1 MAKRTLPRWMHEK
14 HGAYYLVRSN
24 KWHRLGKVLHDALVE
39 YARLTAGPNKAE
51 LSKLVTDTLADLKAD
66 GLAESTLKNYGIA
79 AKKVLNAFA
88 EFTPQQVKPHHVAV
102 FLDSMKAT
110 PSAANHC
117 HALLRNMFKRAV
129 RWGIVEADPTRDIE
143 QFKTTARDRYITAAE
158 HAAIRQHA
166 TPTLQCLMDLA
177 YITGQRI
184 GDCRH
189 IKYVDISDAGIFI
202 KQKKTKAKVLIE
214 MTPDLLEVVS
224 RARSLHTSVKGMTLF
239 HTRKGTPIPYATLYH
254 QWQSACA
261 AAKVEDA
268 NFHDIR
274 AAAATDSK
282 AAGRDSKTLLG
293 HTTESSHNRY
303 LRSKETPVATPN
315 KRRKAV

>member
-1 MAKRTLPRWMHEK
+1 MAKRALPRWMHEK
-14 HGAYYLVRSN
+14 HGAFYLVRYN
-24 KWHRLGKVLHDALVE
+24 KWHRLGKDLHAALVE

-79 AKKVLNAFA
+79 AKKILDAFV

-102 FLDSMKAT
+102 FLDSMKAK

-117 HALLRNMFKRAV
+117 HALLRNMFKRGV
-129 RWGIVEADPTRDIE
+129 RWGIVETDPTRDIE
-143 QFKTTARDRYITAAE
+143 QFKTGARDRYITEAE
-158 HAAIRQHA
+158 YARIHQNA
-166 TPTLQCLMDLA
+166 TPTLQCLMDIA

-189 IKYVDISDAGIFI
+189 IRYEDISEAGIFV
-202 KQKKTKAKVLIE
+202 KQKKTKAKVLIS
-214 MTPDLLEVVS
+214 MTPDLQEVVN
-224 RARSLHTSVKGMTLF
+224 RAKGLHTSVRGLTLF

-254 QWQSACA
+254 QWQTACKA
-261 AAKVEDA
+261 AGVENA

-274 AAAATDSK
+274 AAAATDAK
-282 AAGRDSKTLLG
+282 AAGQDSKTLLG

-303 LRSKETPVATPN
+303 LRSKATPVATPN